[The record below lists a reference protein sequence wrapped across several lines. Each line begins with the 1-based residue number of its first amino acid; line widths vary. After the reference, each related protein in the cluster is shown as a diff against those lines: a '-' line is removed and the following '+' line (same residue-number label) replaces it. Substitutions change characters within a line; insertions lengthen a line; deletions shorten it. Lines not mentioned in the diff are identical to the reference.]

1 MQEDQFKQD
10 ERFWLLVSLQL
21 SGEAT
26 PEELA
31 ELAVLLQERPGMG
44 MRMEALHGLW
54 KGAGEPE
61 KWMGAGQQEKWRGD
75 GQQEKRTDALNRHLQ
90 RLSNHLSSPAL
101 KYETAPV
108 VVEEEEVVMELRTH
122 HWTRRLFWPLA
133 GVAAAAAAIFFFTG
147 RHASPVQEQ
156 RIAQNTVSTKP
167 GSKSKIQLPDG
178 SQVWLNGDSRITYD
192 ENFRGPFREVQI
204 TGEAYFDIAKDK
216 DHPFIIHANSIDV
229 KILGTSLNVRSY
241 SNEKNTEAVLIRGS
255 IEVTLHGSPDKKII
269 LQPNEKLVVQNG
281 KSLVRQEVAARRKE
295 PDVPVMTLG
304 KAHLQPKDSTAMAIL
319 WIKNKLAFDQEP
331 LEDVARKLE
340 RWYDVKVTIKDER
353 LKHMAYTA
361 VFEDESLRQVM
372 EALRITGNFR
382 YSIGKKEVTITP

>member
-1 MQEDQFKQD
+1 MQEDQLKQD

-21 SGEAT
+21 SGEAM

-31 ELAVLLQERPGMG
+31 ELETFLQQRPGMG
-44 MRMEALHGLW
+44 VRMEALHGLW
-54 KGAGEPE
+54 KGAS
-61 KWMGAGQQEKWRGD
+61 GQQD
-75 GQQEKRTDALNRHLQ
+75 KRSDALNRHLQ

-101 KYETAPV
+101 KYETGAS
-108 VVEEEEVVMELRTH
+108 VEEGEEALVIEERPRSR
-122 HWTRRLFWPLA
+122 TRRLLWPLA
-133 GVAAAAAAIFFFTG
+133 GAAAAAAAIFFYIG
-147 RHASPVQEQ
+147 RRAPQAEEL
-156 RIAQNTVSTKP
+156 RTAQNTVSTKP

-192 ENFRGPFREVQI
+192 ESFRGPFREVQI
-204 TGEAYFDIAKDK
+204 VGEAYFDIAKDK

-229 KILGTSLNVRSY
+229 RILGTSLNIRSY
-241 SNEKNTEAVLIRGS
+241 SNEKNTEAVLIHGS
-255 IEVTLHGSPDKKII
+255 IEVTLHNSPDKKII

-281 KSLVRQEVAARRKE
+281 KTLVLQDTPARHRE
-295 PDVPVMTLG
+295 PEAPVMTLG
-304 KAHLQPKDSTAMAIL
+304 KAHIQEKDSTVMAIL

-353 LKHMAYTA
+353 LKRMAYTA

-372 EALRITGNFR
+372 EALRLTGNFR
-382 YSIGKKEVTITP
+382 YSISKKEVIITP